1 MYRAFVQPELA
12 IQTIEIGYDRKLN
25 REFDSLTS
33 QVITYGGSVSADNV
47 VELKSI
53 SPFLFK
59 RMAGLAGHELMQK
72 IKKTYDPRNVLNRD
86 MMFNT
91 TKWEENDSMLMQLIR
106 ENKQANYFFNK
117 IGKGIWKNKLLLIG
131 IIYI

>member
-117 IGKGIWKNKLLLIG
+117 IGKGI
-131 IIYI
+131 